1 MCPRTKFEGTY
12 EVVNIKFPRATI
24 IDSAWDRRVLLSL
37 LSNTKFWAR
46 KYRHSHAS
54 SINDKLHCDT
64 ENFKNERHTSCQLDK
79 IFNIYCCSTHE
90 DWIIR
95 IKTAVT
101 VVLKLKMF
109 QKWKHTH
116 VVLNE
121 NVTNTLPEELNEVD
135 QNIHFSLHNP
145 CDVLSKPSLYR
156 LVYMIS
162 ILKYWKAP
170 FWQWN
175 TIQDLFLALHF
186 QFSSSLSRLEKF
198 RPQHDMFL
206 FKLK

>member
-109 QKWKHTH
+109 QKWNTHT
-116 VVLNE
+116 
-121 NVTNTLPEELNEVD
+121 
-135 QNIHFSLHNP
+135 
-145 CDVLSKPSLYR
+145 LSWMKTSQTRYLMSWMKSTRIYTFLSTI
-156 LVYMIS
+156 LVMSSVSPRYIAS
-162 ILKYWKAP
+162 CIWFP
-170 FWQWN
+170 F
-175 TIQDLFLALHF
+175 
-186 QFSSSLSRLEKF
+186 
-198 RPQHDMFL
+198 
-206 FKLK
+206 